1 VLQRSPIRASEW
13 QAVIRWL
20 RKTLRLL
27 LLPVESRGRLTV
39 CHGISPGAGSGM
51 RHSSVQR
58 PGSCGGRAGLEP
70 GEGRTLQRD
79 ELGDRATR
87 PAAPDPV

>member
-1 VLQRSPIRASEW
+1 VAEEDT
-13 QAVIRWL
+13 AA
-20 RKTLRLL
+20 
-27 LLPVESRGRLTV
+27 PVVAGGVEGRLTV